1 MRGVTS
7 LIRIHIIIKFFRF
20 HVSAS
25 VSDTNTSSGQQK
37 QGTRVSTPLGM
48 CFRCN
53 WNAALVCAR
62 KFPLS
67 HMHQALSVTSSAR
80 GVSSQEALFHSS
92 RILLWMGLQAAVATT
107 IATSSDANLTWVKN
121 LHFPIGVSFGKDEK
135 QPGADGKVYNVAYVV
150 SQLAPEGS
158 LQDAYFSSAETR
170 ISLKP
175 DEKVSILLD
184 VATALRA
191 LHSAGAHTVRK
202 IRLNCCGYV
211 CTYVCV
217 CMYALIPSQLH
228 LFHAL

>member
-1 MRGVTS
+1 
-7 LIRIHIIIKFFRF
+7 
-20 HVSAS
+20 
-25 VSDTNTSSGQQK
+25 
-37 QGTRVSTPLGM
+37 
-48 CFRCN
+48 
-53 WNAALVCAR
+53 
-62 KFPLS
+62 
-67 HMHQALSVTSSAR
+67 
-80 GVSSQEALFHSS
+80 
-92 RILLWMGLQAAVATT
+92 
-107 IATSSDANLTWVKN
+107 VKN
-121 LHFPIGVSFGKDEK
+121 LHFPIGVSFGKDEN

-217 CMYALIPSQLH
+217 YVCMYALKSSQLLYFTPSGYL
-228 LFHAL
+228 LFLCLNRSCSRPREGPQCASVPGISKIQGEARGLRPTSSTDSAGEVCLQRG